1 MAEKERSAEEAR
13 RADIARPFTADLED
27 DGEEGKSA
35 EDNTEEQAD
44 DAKAAETAGEETMNG
59 SDSSGVSEED
69 VAQTQVAE
77 EPSERRRQGRKMTVS
92 DIEDEVLTEVPAFK
106 AQHNYWASLMVSLK
120 EYMEATRQKIVVK
133 EVINIARRNA
143 HLRSQVR

>member
-1 MAEKERSAEEAR
+1 MTRPTEAITPTSFGETEENPDTWPLRPGRSDDGAYAQLHIKAALAEKERSAEEAR
-13 RADIARPFTADLED
+13 RADIARVHDAQ
-27 DGEEGKSA
+27 EGKSA
-35 EDNTEEQAD
+35 EDTTEEQAD

-92 DIEDEVLTEVPAFK
+92 DIKDEVLTEVPAFK
-106 AQHNYWASLMVSLK
+106 A
-120 EYMEATRQKIVVK
+120 
-133 EVINIARRNA
+133 
-143 HLRSQVR
+143 